1 MASLDLS
8 SFAPLFGLPPSSPK
22 ITEFLSTLTPTTS
35 SSSSSASGLPASVPD
50 PEIKTYP
57 DAVYH
62 NYYSLGLSLFF
73 DPSKNNG
80 LDSVDIFN
88 PSPFTKPSKPGRKP
102 EPTYAPPPTTF
113 MEFLSDTL
121 ILPPLKKGDE
131 AKSISRPKNLS
142 LDKDTT
148 GRQFVS
154 CLGEPSRKGSGGWT
168 GVWLEWSPVDLV
180 SRPQRSTST
189 EQAEQGTIDGAEEPV
204 GSVQVGIMLELR
216 DPGAQEKVS
225 EEAKKKGMGGV
236 WERAAGWSW
245 ASVKVFKP

>member
-1 MASLDLS
+1 MSSLNLA
-8 SFAPLFGLPPSSPK
+8 SFAPLFGLPPSSPE
-22 ITEFLSTLTPTTS
+22 ITAFLSTMIST
-35 SSSSSASGLPASVPD
+35 SSSASSAAPLPE

-88 PSPFTKPSKPGRKP
+88 PSPYPKPSMPGRKP
-102 EPTYAPPPTTF
+102 EPTYAPPPQVSMDFPT
-113 MEFLSDTL
+113 DTL
-121 ILPPLKKGDE
+121 SLPPLKKGE
-131 AKSISRPKNLS
+131 ESKSIPRPTYFS
-142 LDKDTT
+142 LDAETT

-168 GVWLEWSPVDLV
+168 GVWLEWSAVGLV
-180 SRPQRSTST
+180 SNGQQRTASKDGE
-189 EQAEQGTIDGAEEPV
+189 EQKKTDGLQIETVKV
-204 GSVQVGIMLELR
+204 GMMLELR

-225 EEAKKKGMGGV
+225 EDAKKKGMGGV

-245 ASVKVFKP
+245 ANIKVFKP